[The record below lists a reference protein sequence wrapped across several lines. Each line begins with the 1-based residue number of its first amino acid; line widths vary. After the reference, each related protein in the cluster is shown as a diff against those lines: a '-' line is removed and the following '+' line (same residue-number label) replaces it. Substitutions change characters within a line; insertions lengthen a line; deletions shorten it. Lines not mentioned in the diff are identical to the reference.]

1 MTRPKPSQVTGDRID
16 AYCCLCGRLILRA
29 NGRITRII
37 LDGHLPR
44 LRMHLRATHGSAV
57 IIGPDVRD
65 VLRHV
70 QLKARG
76 VNATPHSN
84 WDTTRGQRRP

>member
-1 MTRPKPSQVTGDRID
+1 MDALTRAKPPQIMGERID

-44 LRMHLRATHGSAV
+44 LRMHLRAKHGSAV

-76 VNATPHSN
+76 VNATPPAN
-84 WDTTRGQRRP
+84 